1 MEALV
6 RPFCWVALFVLS
18 LGCGRTAVLP
28 SSPIVAMV
36 DDNSISLNELKAAF
50 LEVEIKGTLDE
61 NSESVK
67 ELKRTILSQLIEQ
80 HLFLAEAARLKLE
93 VGAEELKQAV
103 DRIKGDY
110 APGEFEAML
119 QHRQTSFEDWK
130 ERLRRELL
138 SQKVINQAVP
148 ENIQTTPEEIQT
160 YYKQHLKEFARP
172 IEVRARQIVVAHEEA
187 AKTIRLQLVQG
198 ADFASL
204 ARARSLSPDKE
215 QGGDLGFFTQGEM
228 PEEFDIVFTLAVGKI
243 SPMVKTVYGYHLF
256 KVEERHPAKPMTPSE
271 AAERIRAQLT
281 QERREKLFAV
291 WVAGLKEKA
300 RITVNNQILYQPI
313 GSSESSPEP
322 AHD

>member
-67 ELKRTILSQLIEQ
+67 ELKRSILSQLIEQ

-119 QHRQTSFEDWK
+119 RRRQTSFEDWK

-172 IEVRARQIVVAHEEA
+172 IEVRARQIVVANEEA
-187 AKTIRLQLVQG
+187 ARTIRLQLVQG

-228 PEEFDIVFTLAVGKI
+228 PEEFDIVFTLAAGKI
-243 SPMVKTVYGYHLF
+243 SPIVKTVYGYHLF

-300 RITVNNQILYQPI
+300 RITVNDQILYQPI